1 MLSKNQIKLITSL
14 QHKKYRLQHQL
25 FIAEGIKVIDEL
37 LDAEYVL
44 HQLFVTNSSLFT
56 QVLSIKKHLVS
67 DAEMQKISCLA
78 TPSSCL
84 AVFEIPAEK
93 PMLTNGLVLALDN
106 VRDPGNFGT
115 IIRLCDWYGVYQIV
129 CSKETVDL
137 YNPKVVM
144 ATMGSIA
151 RVQVSYI
158 DLENYLQNTNLPIY
172 GTFMDGKNVYQ
183 QQLPVQ
189 GILVMGNEANGISK
203 NIERLV
209 THKIAIPRFGT
220 HQKTESLNVASATAI
235 FLSEF
240 KRNC

>member
-1 MLSKNQIKLITSL
+1 MVCLTFLSN
-14 QHKKYRLQHQL
+14 
-25 FIAEGIKVIDEL
+25 V
-37 LDAEYVL
+37 VCPPP
-44 HQLFVTNSSLFT
+44 N
-56 QVLSIKKHLVS
+56 
-67 DAEMQKISCLA
+67 ISCKDAIKEFAPRPWICPSDTPIGKGASGIAYKIKTNTNPSA
-78 TPSSCL
+78 TFIVKIQS
-84 AVFEIPAEK
+84 
-93 PMLTNGLVLALDN
+93 
-106 VRDPGNFGT
+106 VR
-115 IIRLCDWYGVYQIV
+115 
-129 CSKETVDL
+129 
-137 YNPKVVM
+137 
-144 ATMGSIA
+144 
-151 RVQVSYI
+151 SYI

-172 GTFMDGKNVYQ
+172 GTFMDGINVYQ